1 MNYGYEIK
9 LSNDNCKV
17 IRSVFPMTKI
27 QATQALQRAVLYYT
41 TTRPWAKITKTKI
54 IERR

>member
-9 LSNDNCKV
+9 LANDNCKV